1 METNYIAGILIT
13 IVLIATVVSIIF
25 GLGQRASQNTD
36 PTSDLVK
43 YGDMF
48 ARHSEICE
56 KYDGTEIS
64 EADFRIILATIR
76 KTDCK
81 EMEVSLGFSMN
92 REKFGQ
98 MIEDIF
104 PKNQAPEII
113 YKDGCDSMSVET
125 GSFIVR
131 SPYGEYLYRKGDN
144 IKISIFG
151 ESLRDV
157 ILCLET

>member
-1 METNYIAGILIT
+1 METHYIAGILIT
-13 IVLIATVVSIIF
+13 IVLIVAVVSIIF
-25 GLGQRASQNTD
+25 GLGQRVNSNSD
-36 PTSDLVK
+36 PTDDLTQ

-48 ARHSEICE
+48 AQQAEICE

-64 EADFRIILATIR
+64 EADFRIILAVIR
-76 KTDCK
+76 KTDCR
-81 EMEVSLGFSMN
+81 ELDVSLGFSMTK
-92 REKFGQ
+92 EKFGQ

-113 YKDGCDSMSVET
+113 YKDGCNPMSVET

-131 SPYGEYLYRKGDN
+131 EGSGEYLYRKGDN

-157 ILCLET
+157 IICLII